1 MHWASLSVIALFTL
15 VPVTLVYPFV
25 QKQFGVGTPVTFL
38 WYATTFAMWTALVS
52 FNSSQVT
59 LSNAIPNGWVILI
72 VIGVTACSTIGT
84 FCLFTASG
92 QAPNPAFPF
101 TIVTGTS
108 VIAYFASGLMAKVA
122 PNIFP
127 SARIDFVSSL
137 GILLTIVGVAII
149 MLRK

>member
-1 MHWASLSVIALFTL
+1 
-15 VPVTLVYPFV
+15 
-25 QKQFGVGTPVTFL
+25 
-38 WYATTFAMWTALVS
+38 
-52 FNSSQVT
+52 
-59 LSNAIPNGWVILI
+59 
-72 VIGVTACSTIGT
+72 